1 MRRFVDLHLIP
12 PLKDSFTIKKMV
24 NTAFDIGLSAVAF
37 TFPMDTPLD
46 EIEKVRFICREV
58 GVDFA
63 SRTDLSQPKPSDLIR
78 ALRKIRKK
86 FEIVGVCCVS
96 QSVARCAAKDSRVDI
111 LNFPVETNFAFD
123 RRSHIA
129 IPMSAAL
136 EIDVISLTQF
146 QGVERAKLISKLNYR
161 LEVAQ
166 KLHIP
171 IVISSGATNWAAMRG
186 PIDMAA
192 LVSLVGLDLRT
203 AIEAVSTMPMAI
215 LTRNRMKLNPDFVM
229 PGVRVIRRKIVA
241 NSKSKT

>member
-1 MRRFVDLHLIP
+1 
-12 PLKDSFTIKKMV
+12 
-24 NTAFDIGLSAVAF
+24 
-37 TFPMDTPLD
+37 
-46 EIEKVRFICREV
+46 
-58 GVDFA
+58 
-63 SRTDLSQPKPSDLIR
+63 
-78 ALRKIRKK
+78 
-86 FEIVGVCCVS
+86 
-96 QSVARCAAKDSRVDI
+96 
-111 LNFPVETNFAFD
+111 
-123 RRSHIA
+123 
-129 IPMSAAL
+129 MSAAL